1 MKMTQDARAPDDL
14 RERLSAWLESRIV
27 HADSI
32 INAFIPFG
40 DIQAVWSGDDTIR
53 KVLHPAE
60 LSLDDVVLV
69 RQQLLKTLSI
79 LVYIHASSC
88 LIKIGETWSNRD
100 ETIKFTDA
108 NLPAAKESLTWIENA
123 RVRQRFYDAQ
133 FIFAPVSISLNKT
146 LKTFYF

>member
-27 HADSI
+27 HADS

-88 LIKIGETWSNRD
+88 LVKIGETWSNRD

-108 NLPAAKESLTWIENA
+108 NLPAAKESLAWIENA

>member
-108 NLPAAKESLTWIENA
+108 NLPAVKGSLTWIENA

-133 FIFAPVSISLNKT
+133 FIFAPVSISLK
-146 LKTFYF
+146 